1 MPDVLLLIES
11 AEPGLSRAMKSTLP
25 FDSPLYLRNSFKK
38 RKERKLLSVTAFNIE
53 KLEKDFP
60 GDPLV
65 KNLPANAG
73 DEGLIPGP

>member
-1 MPDVLLLIES
+1 VAKIVIQLCNPVS
-11 AEPGLSRAMKSTLP
+11 Q
-25 FDSPLYLRNSFKK
+25 K

>member
-1 MPDVLLLIES
+1 MS
-11 AEPGLSRAMKSTLP
+11 Q
-25 FDSPLYLRNSFKK
+25 K

-65 KNLPANAG
+65 KNPPCKAG
-73 DEGLIPGP
+73 DTVSIPGQETKIPMLWSNKACMPQLQSPCAATKDPT

>member
-1 MPDVLLLIES
+1 
-11 AEPGLSRAMKSTLP
+11 MKSYQHLCDVAKIVIQLGNP
-25 FDSPLYLRNSFKK
+25 VSQK

-53 KLEKDFP
+53 QLEKDFP

-73 DEGLIPGP
+73 DEGLIPGL